1 MKAIMKFLFGIWLCS
16 LLIEHGF
23 ATKRTKKLPPGIDHM
38 SYARHGP
45 EDHFTPNLFTWVGNN
60 RNVFSSVFFDHLS
73 IPKDHRSDVLD
84 FMTLPKYDDTRCN
97 GCIVSSFCI
106 HLKEKHRATL
116 LSKNM

>member
-38 SYARHGP
+38 SYTRHGP

-60 RNVFSSVFFDHLS
+60 RNVFSNVFFDHLS
-73 IPKDHRSDVLD
+73 IPEDHRSDVLD
-84 FMTLPKYDDTRCN
+84 FMTLPEYDDTRCN
-97 GCIVSSFCI
+97 GCIVSSFCT
-106 HLKEKHRATL
+106 HLKEKH
-116 LSKNM
+116 